1 MRTKRW
7 IVQAAVLAAYLLGCR
22 LGLSLASV
30 NANAAAFWPG
40 SGLAIGALLIFGYR
54 VWPAIFAGSLIVNL
68 LSAGSPFVAL
78 GISVGN
84 TLEALVGAWLIDR
97 FASGRHALDRTVNI
111 LKSTGL
117 IAVSAGVSAVVG
129 VLALS
134 AAGSIDPGAGGRDW
148 VTWWLG
154 NVSGALIVM
163 PALLHWSNYPR
174 LHWDQA
180 HIAEAL
186 ALLLSA
192 ITVSL
197 VVFGG
202 SFVSGINHFPLEFL
216 CTPIF
221 IWAAFRFSP
230 RVAATMLLPVGVIA
244 VWGTVHGT
252 GPFVRGSLNESLLL
266 VQAFMSVTAVMTLV
280 LAAEIFERRRAE
292 LQFRQLA
299 VSDPMTGLPNYRQ
312 LSTVLDAEIRR
323 SQRTV
328 RPFAVLFLDL
338 DGLKQI
344 NDRHGHLTGSRALI
358 RLADVLRL
366 SCRSMD
372 TAARFGGDEFAL
384 VLPETGEAAARQVGV
399 RVCQRLATDGENPV
413 LSVSIGVA
421 IYPRDGDS
429 SEALLGTADKA
440 LYVAKARGG
449 GGVVVDFA
457 DT

>member
-1 MRTKRW
+1 
-7 IVQAAVLAAYLLGCR
+7 
-22 LGLSLASV
+22 
-30 NANAAAFWPG
+30 
-40 SGLAIGALLIFGYR
+40 
-54 VWPAIFAGSLIVNL
+54 
-68 LSAGSPFVAL
+68 
-78 GISVGN
+78 
-84 TLEALVGAWLIDR
+84 
-97 FASGRHALDRTVNI
+97 
-111 LKSTGL
+111 
-117 IAVSAGVSAVVG
+117 
-129 VLALS
+129 
-134 AAGSIDPGAGGRDW
+134 
-148 VTWWLG
+148 
-154 NVSGALIVM
+154 
-163 PALLHWSNYPR
+163 
-174 LHWDQA
+174 
-180 HIAEAL
+180 
-186 ALLLSA
+186 
-192 ITVSL
+192 
-197 VVFGG
+197 
-202 SFVSGINHFPLEFL
+202 
-216 CTPIF
+216 
-221 IWAAFRFSP
+221 
-230 RVAATMLLPVGVIA
+230 
-244 VWGTVHGT
+244 
-252 GPFVRGSLNESLLL
+252 VRGSLNESLLL
-266 VQAFMSVTAVMTLV
+266 VQSFMSVTAVMTLV

-384 VLPETGEAAARQVGV
+384 VLPETGEVAARQVGV
-399 RVCQRLATDGENPV
+399 RVCQRLATDGEDPA

-440 LYVAKARGG
+440 LYVAKAKGG